1 MPQPVANFQK
11 KRALI
16 ALAAILGFAYLV
28 GFLVAPVHGQ
38 GQGSADAQARMMEL
52 KEAMAKN
59 KAQLATYTWKETVTI
74 SLKGEV
80 KKVQHYQVREG
91 SDGKPQ
97 KTSLDPTDAAPQQP
111 QGGRLRQRVV
121 ARKKEEFEDYA
132 EKMKTTAAMY
142 VPPDKDLIQ
151 AAYQKGNVSFA
162 PQGDNSVKITFTN
175 YAKPGD
181 SMTIFFNKEKKNISS
196 ISVKTYM
203 DDASDVL
210 TLNVNFDWLPDGTSH
225 VSQATVDGA
234 SKQLDVATVNND
246 YQKL

>member
-1 MPQPVANFQK
+1 MPQPIANFP
-11 KRALI
+11 KRALL

-38 GQGSADAQARMMEL
+38 GPADTQARMMEL
-52 KEAMAKN
+52 KESMAKN

-97 KTSLDPTDAAPQQP
+97 KTPLDPAAAPQQP

-121 ARKKEEFEDYA
+121 AKKKEEYEDYA

-142 VPPDKDLIQ
+142 APPDKDAIQ
-151 AAYQKGNVSFA
+151 AAYQKGNVSLS
-162 PQGDNSVKITFTN
+162 PQANDVVKITIIN
-175 YAKPGD
+175 YAKPND
-181 SMTIFFNKEKKNISS
+181 SMVIFFNKAKKNIMS
-196 ISVKTYM
+196 IAIKTYM
-203 DDASDVL
+203 DDPSDVL
-210 TLNVNFDWLPDGTSH
+210 TLNVNFDWLPDGTAH
-225 VSQATVDGA
+225 VSQSTTDGQ
-234 SKQLDVATVNND
+234 SKQLDVVTVNND

>member
-1 MPQPVANFQK
+1 MNLVPVRVFTR
-11 KRALI
+11 RAFCLV
-16 ALAAILGFAYLV
+16 AVAAIGIAASALPAR
-28 GFLVAPVHGQ
+28 AQ
-38 GQGSADAQARMMEL
+38 GGGADMQARMMEL

-59 KAQLATYTWKETVTI
+59 KAALATYTWKETVTI

-97 KTSLDPTDAAPQQP
+97 KTSLDPAEAPQQP

-121 ARKKEEFEDYA
+121 AKKKEEFEDYA

-151 AAYQKGNVSFA
+151 AAYAKGNVAFA
-162 PQGDNSVKITFTN
+162 PDGGNVKITFTN
-175 YAKPGD
+175 YVKPGD
-181 SMTIFFNKEKKNISS
+181 SMTILFDKAKKQISS
-196 ISVKTYM
+196 IAIKTYM
-203 DDASDVL
+203 DDPSDGL
-210 TLNVNFDWLPDGTSH
+210 TLNVNFDALPDGTSH
-225 VSQATVDGA
+225 VSSVTTDGQ
-234 SKQLDVATVNND
+234 SKQLVVATVNND

>member
-1 MPQPVANFQK
+1 MTQLAANFP
-11 KRALI
+11 KRKAV
-16 ALAAILGFAYLV
+16 ALAVALGFAYLI

-38 GQGSADAQARMMEL
+38 GPADTQARMMEL
-52 KEAMAKN
+52 KESMAKN
-59 KAQLATYTWKETVTI
+59 KAALATYTWKETVTI

-97 KTSLDPTDAAPQQP
+97 KTSLDPAAAPQQP
-111 QGGRLRQRVV
+111 QGGRLKQRVI
-121 ARKKEEFEDYA
+121 ANKKEEYEDYA

-151 AAYQKGNVSFA
+151 AAYQKGNVSFS
-162 PQGDNSVKITFTN
+162 PSGNDVKITFTN

-181 SMTIFFNKEKKNISS
+181 SMVILFNKTTKQISS
-196 ISVKTYM
+196 IAIKTYM
-203 DDASDVL
+203 DDPSDAMN
-210 TLNVNFDWLPDGTSH
+210 LNVNFATLPDGTSH
-225 VSQATVDGA
+225 VSSTTIEGV
-234 SKQLDVATVNND
+234 SKELAVATQNAD